1 MFLVCC
7 QQSYLPLESLRA
19 RQHID
24 QCLPLFDKPHSAW
37 PSSPTL
43 NSSPRNQAGKVLT
56 PHSPHLSPLASLEGW
71 ELAKARISRALCYNP
86 VFRGPCVF
94 GVGKGFD
101 WWVFHLPGSSTDLS
115 GLGNLINLAP
125 ATLDVCADEVVA
137 GTWLRLLVAEELPGE
152 RLFFLYFLVRN
163 SKEGCSLLACSAGW
177 TCGGL
182 LACKA
187 AETNPPA
194 HWQTRDRG
202 LWKQTWAFV
211 SSWAQLQFNG

>member
-152 RLFFLYFLVRN
+152 RLFFFVFSGEKFKRRMLIARLLSWLDMWR
-163 SKEGCSLLACSAGW
+163 SACMQGCWDKPSSSL
-177 TCGGL
+177 
-182 LACKA
+182 
-187 AETNPPA
+187 TNPWPWSLKANLNFCFKLSPA
-194 HWQTRDRG
+194 TIW
-202 LWKQTWAFV
+202 
-211 SSWAQLQFNG
+211 